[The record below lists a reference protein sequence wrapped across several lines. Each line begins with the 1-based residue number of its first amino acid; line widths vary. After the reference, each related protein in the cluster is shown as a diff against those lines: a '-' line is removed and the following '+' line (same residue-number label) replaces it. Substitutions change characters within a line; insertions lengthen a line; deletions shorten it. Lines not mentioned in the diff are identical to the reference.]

1 MRLTNEQKS
10 EVVAGFLGFGN
21 ANAKSRIQLMAET
34 GLSDRDV
41 RRGIQSLRR
50 EYPVV
55 KSDTGYFIADPTDPT
70 DRELAAVYYAQE
82 YQRMYD
88 SWSANFSNA
97 QQNAVIM
104 TIASNEPGIF
114 FEILGVKTIIKIEAK
129 PIPKAH
135 QLI

>member
-21 ANAKSRIQLMAET
+21 GNAKSRVQLMAET

-55 KSDTGYFIADPTDPT
+55 KSEAGYFIANPADPT
-70 DRELAAVYYAQE
+70 DRELAACYYAQE
-82 YQRMYD
+82 YQRMRTEAYGLKGLRD
-88 SWSANFSNA
+88 FLGD
-97 QQNAVIM
+97 
-104 TIASNEPGIF
+104 NEKQITL
-114 FEILGVKTIIKIEAK
+114 EVE
-129 PIPKAH
+129 
-135 QLI
+135 